1 MAADPYGVLGVK
13 KEASDAEIRSAY
25 RKLAKQ
31 FHPDLNPGNKAAESR
46 FKEISAA
53 HDLLS
58 GKEKRGKFDRGEI
71 DAEGQPAPERG
82 WYRPHAEGADGAH
95 YASSGGYEDLGD
107 MFSDL
112 FRERAAAGGRG
123 AGGRGRRAQMQFPGE
138 DVSYNLPVD
147 FLEAARGAKK
157 RVTMPDGKVLDIT
170 IPEGIKDRQ
179 ALRLKSQGQPGYN
192 GGPPGDAYV
201 ELHIQ
206 PHAFFERKDEDV
218 HLELPIT
225 LGEAVLGGKIEVP
238 TVHGP
243 VSMTVPKGANSGT
256 TLRLKG
262 RGIKT
267 GGTAGDQYVKL
278 KLVLPEQPD
287 PELESFVRDWAPKHA
302 HDPRAA
308 MRSFA

>member
-1 MAADPYGVLGVK
+1 MAADPYSVLGVAK
-13 KEASDAEIRSAY
+13 GASEAQIRAAY

-31 FHPDLNPGNKAAESR
+31 FHPDLNPGNKEAETR

-53 HDLLS
+53 YDLLS
-58 GKEKRGKFDRGEI
+58 DKEKREKFDRGEI
-71 DAEGQPAPERG
+71 DAEGQPVQERG
-82 WYRPHAEGADGAH
+82 WYRPHAEGADGAR
-95 YASSGGYEDLGD
+95 YAASGGYEDLGD
-107 MFSDL
+107 IFSDL
-112 FRERAAAGGRG
+112 FRERGAPGG
-123 AGGRGRRAQMQFPGE
+123 GGRGRRAQMKIPGE
-138 DVSYNLPVD
+138 DISYSLPVE

-170 IPEGIKDRQ
+170 IPEGIADRQ
-179 ALRLKSQGQPGYN
+179 SLRLKGQGNPGYN

-206 PHAFFERKDEDV
+206 PHAFFERKDADV

-243 VSMTVPKGANSGT
+243 VAMSVPKGANTGT

-262 RGIKT
+262 RGIKA
-267 GGTAGDQYVKL
+267 GGITGDQYVKL
-278 KLVLPEQPD
+278 KIVLPEKAD
-287 PELESFVRDWAPKHA
+287 AGLESFVRDWAPQHPY
-302 HDPRAA
+302 DPRAA
-308 MRSFA
+308 MRSFT